1 MPELPDG
8 EENTGFWKRNTGET
22 IQFLTDKADK
32 SYAYR
37 VTYTNINGIESEQ
50 LFTLAVQGDC
60 LPTRGIQS
68 IYKNNDTYIGNN
80 TVEVV
85 SGDSISLELKVDDF
99 FGTILWSTGEAEY
112 KINIPCIS
120 SSRNI
125 IAVFKNQYG
134 SQNNFIYKII
144 VSE

>member
-1 MPELPDG
+1 MD
-8 EENTGFWKRNTGET
+8 
-22 IQFLTDKADK
+22 
-32 SYAYR
+32 
-37 VTYTNINGIESEQ
+37 
-50 LFTLAVQGDC
+50 VQGDC

-85 SGDSISLELKVDDF
+85 SGDSITLELKVDDF

-125 IAVFKNQYG
+125 IAVFTNQCG
-134 SQNNFIYKII
+134 RQNIFIYQII